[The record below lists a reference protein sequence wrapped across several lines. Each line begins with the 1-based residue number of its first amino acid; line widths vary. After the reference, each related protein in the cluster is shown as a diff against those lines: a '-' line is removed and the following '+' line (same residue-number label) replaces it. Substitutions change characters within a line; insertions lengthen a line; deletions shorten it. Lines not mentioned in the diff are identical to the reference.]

1 MAVYP
6 PTRLAQS
13 CVASTT
19 ETTVYTVPASTSC
32 IVKQIV
38 TANVTGTAAT
48 TSVSLV
54 ASGGTAGVT
63 NRILEQVSI
72 PANSSITTDLSQV
85 LATGGFI
92 SIKQGTASAV
102 TSTISGVE
110 IT

>member
-1 MAVYP
+1 MAVYA

-19 ETTVYTVPASTSC
+19 ETTVYTVPADTSC

-38 TANVTGTAAT
+38 CANVTASAAT
-48 TSVSLV
+48 ISISLV

-63 NRILEQVSI
+63 NRVLEQVSV
-72 PANSSITTDLSQV
+72 PANSTISFDLAQV
-85 LATGGFI
+85 MATGGFI

-102 TSTISGVE
+102 TTTVSGVQ

>member
-1 MAVYP
+1 MAVYT

>member
-1 MAVYP
+1 MATYT

-38 TANVTGTAAT
+38 CANVTASAAT
-48 TSVSLV
+48 ISISLV

-63 NRILEQVSI
+63 NRVLEQVSI
-72 PANSSITTDLSQV
+72 PANSTVSFDMAQV
-85 LATGGFI
+85 LATGGLI
-92 SIKQGTASAV
+92 SIKQGTSSAI

>member
-1 MAVYP
+1 MSSYT

-19 ETTVYTVPASTSC
+19 ETTVYTVPADTSC

-38 TANVTGTAAT
+38 SANVTGTAAT
-48 TSVSLV
+48 TSISLV

-72 PANSSITTDLSQV
+72 PANSTVSFDLAQV

-92 SIKQGTASAV
+92 SIQQGTASAI
-102 TSTISGVE
+102 TSTISGVQ